1 MNNSIKD
8 TVYAQTMQAMNTGYV
23 TVLVW
28 HDKPVSAGTYRN
40 GVKVA

>member
-1 MNNSIKD
+1 MTTNMKD
-8 TVYAQTMQAMNTGYV
+8 AVYAQTMQAMNSGYV

-28 HDKPVSAGTYRN
+28 HDKPVSVGTYRN